1 MSRSIK
7 DTDTIY
13 KKARIEA
20 SNSNDKLRS
29 REGAS
34 EILGVS
40 PSSLLNYE
48 TGVCKQIPTDV
59 VVKMA
64 EIYNAPELMN
74 YYCCNECVI
83 GRHIAPQVEILAM
96 DRITIQ
102 IVSSLENINEVKKE
116 LLDITEDGIITEGE
130 KPKLEHIVKTLD
142 KIEKESRELKLW
154 VQKNFRGKEEFNYGA
169 NKGNFRY

>member
-1 MSRSIK
+1 MGRNIK
-7 DTDTIY
+7 DTDTVY

-20 SNSNDKLRS
+20 SSFNDKLRS
-29 REGAS
+29 REGTS

-74 YYCCNECVI
+74 YYCCKECPI
-83 GRHIAPQVEILAM
+83 GKYSVPHIEVLEM

-116 LLDITEDGIITEGE
+116 LLDITEDGIITEYE
-130 KPKLEHIVKTLD
+130 KPKLDHIVKTLD
-142 KIEKESRELKLW
+142 KISVESQELKLW
-154 VQKNFRGKEEFNYGA
+154 VQKNIER
-169 NKGNFRY
+169 KGSY